1 MKAESKSQPQS
12 PSSSASTETILLV
25 DDNPV
30 NLQILQNA
38 LAHGGQRLLTAVNG
52 EQALELARQEQ
63 PTLILLDILM
73 PGMDGFEVC
82 EILKQDPQT
91 QQIAIIFLS
100 ALDDIDAKI
109 RGFSVGG
116 VDYIAKPF
124 QLAEVLARVKTHLR
138 LRHLERALQRRNF
151 ELEAENQ
158 QILNVVSEGI
168 IGLDENLL
176 VTTLN
181 PSATQLTGWAE
192 VDALGSHL
200 TELRMF
206 DVDAGGRN
214 EQYLLKAIRHGRPYR
229 SEMEWVRTRK
239 GEWMPVAFSCTSRPD
254 GGRVLV
260 LHDVSDRMKS
270 EEALRVAREE
280 LESQRQHLA
289 HIERLNTMGE
299 MAAGVA
305 HEVNQPLTAITNY
318 ARVAKRLLDSPA
330 IDRLK
335 LTELLE
341 KLDLQAVRAA
351 EVVQRLRSYVR
362 KPDGLRQP
370 IDLNQLLSDVIALA
384 EVDARINDVPVH
396 FESRFSTLPV
406 DVDVVQ
412 IQQVALN
419 LIRNAMESMAET
431 SHKGDGVTVRTVMQN
446 EKCGFEVIDR
456 GKGITADDKQHLF
469 EPFFTTKANGMGIG
483 LSVCQ
488 SIMQGH
494 SGEINCR
501 SELGVGTT
509 FYCILPVA
517 EAA

>member
-1 MKAESKSQPQS
+1 
-12 PSSSASTETILLV
+12 
-25 DDNPV
+25 
-30 NLQILQNA
+30 
-38 LAHGGQRLLTAVNG
+38 
-52 EQALELARQEQ
+52 
-63 PTLILLDILM
+63 
-73 PGMDGFEVC
+73 
-82 EILKQDPQT
+82 
-91 QQIAIIFLS
+91 
-100 ALDDIDAKI
+100 
-109 RGFSVGG
+109 
-116 VDYIAKPF
+116 
-124 QLAEVLARVKTHLR
+124 
-138 LRHLERALQRRNF
+138 
-151 ELEAENQ
+151 
-158 QILNVVSEGI
+158 
-168 IGLDENLL
+168 
-176 VTTLN
+176 
-181 PSATQLTGWAE
+181 
-192 VDALGSHL
+192 
-200 TELRMF
+200 
-206 DVDAGGRN
+206 
-214 EQYLLKAIRHGRPYR
+214 
-229 SEMEWVRTRK
+229 MEWVRTRK

-370 IDLNQLLSDVIALA
+370 IDLNQLLGDVIALA

-396 FESRFSTLPV
+396 FESHFSTLPV